1 MSDRIKAIEI
11 TEFGGPEKLTLIERA
26 CPAPASGEL
35 RVRLTAIG
43 INMADTYQRTGLYP
57 VQLPAGMGNE
67 GAGIVEAVGD
77 DVSDIKLGDRV
88 GFVTGQGAYAEAII
102 LPASAVVRLP
112 DDIEDEQAAA
122 ILLKAMTVDYL
133 FNDTFPLNGGE
144 TVLFHAA
151 AGGVGLIACQWSRH
165 LDVSLIGTASTQE
178 KCARAIHHGAA
189 ACLILE
195 SEGIADDL
203 NAASNGGFSVIYD
216 SVGKSTY
223 ELSLNALAPF
233 GTLVSFGN
241 ASGPIEAVSPA
252 ALASLGSLYFTR
264 PTLFTFLMQPGWMQK
279 SADKIF
285 SLMQRGILHA
295 EINQRY
301 RLKDVQQAHEELEGR
316 KTIGCSIILP

>member
-1 MSDRIKAIEI
+1 MSGRIKAIEI

-26 CPAPASGEL
+26 CPAPAAGEL

-77 DVSDIKLGDRV
+77 DVSDIKPGDRV
-88 GFVTGQGAYAEAII
+88 AFVTGQGAYAEAII
-102 LPASAVVRLP
+102 LPAGAVVRLP
-112 DDIEDEQAAA
+112 DDIEDAQAAA

-133 FNDTFPLNGGE
+133 FNDTFPLHGGE

-151 AGGVGLIACQWSRH
+151 AGGVGLIACQWARH
-165 LDVSLIGTASTQE
+165 LGVSLIGTASTQE
-178 KCARAIHHGAA
+178 KCTRAIHHGAE

-195 SEGIADDL
+195 SENIADEL
-203 NAASNGGFSVIYD
+203 NAASNGGFRVIYD

-223 ELSLNALAPF
+223 ELSLHALAPF

-285 SLMQRGILHA
+285 ALMQQGILHA

-301 RLKDVQQAHEELEGR
+301 RLEDVQRAHEELEGR
-316 KTIGCSIILP
+316 KTTGCSIILP